1 MALKDKYSELIT
13 AARAA
18 KVADLQ
24 VTEQNGVL
32 FIDGIAPTEETKQK
46 LIYLYERIHSDS
58 SGDVVLNI
66 TIPGRDGQ
74 NGQHGQNG
82 QNN

>member
-18 KVADLQ
+18 KVSDLQ

-32 FIDGIAPTEETKQK
+32 HIDGIAPTEETKQK
-46 LIYLYERIHSDS
+46 LMYLYERIHCDS
-58 SGDVVLNI
+58 PGDVVLNI
-66 TIPGRDGQ
+66 TIPQ
-74 NGQHGQNG
+74 QNG